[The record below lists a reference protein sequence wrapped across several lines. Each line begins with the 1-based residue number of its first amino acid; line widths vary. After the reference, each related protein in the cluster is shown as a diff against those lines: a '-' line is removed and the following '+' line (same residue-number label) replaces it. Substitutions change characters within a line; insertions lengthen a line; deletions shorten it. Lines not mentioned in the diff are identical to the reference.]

1 MPFSCTMT
9 GCWSRSTTRMA
20 PKPSDLRTL
29 WPLIRRRKKVRI
41 CPALLDQ
48 KVQRFRNRSRWTF
61 SFFVP
66 AADGFFACDRR
77 NDGRNKTQKICRIC
91 RISRLKLCISPNKN
105 LENVSIL
112 RKNNRLCLQNG
123 YRLVYFMAV
132 KREKW
137 CQKREER
144 PDREYRSANDRT

>member
-1 MPFSCTMT
+1 MGEGT
-9 GCWSRSTTRMA
+9 GEE
-20 PKPSDLRTL
+20 K
-29 WPLIRRRKKVRI
+29 IRREDGDGKVRLGE
-41 CPALLDQ
+41 CQADQ

-77 NDGRNKTQKICRIC
+77 NDGRNKTQKFCRMC

-132 KREKW
+132 KREK
-137 CQKREER
+137 
-144 PDREYRSANDRT
+144 

>member
-1 MPFSCTMT
+1 M
-9 GCWSRSTTRMA
+9 
-20 PKPSDLRTL
+20 
-29 WPLIRRRKKVRI
+29 
-41 CPALLDQ
+41 DQ
-48 KVQRFRNRSRWTF
+48 EVQRFRNRSRWTF

-112 RKNNRLCLQNG
+112 RKNNRLCLQKG

-132 KREKW
+132 KREK
-137 CQKREER
+137 
-144 PDREYRSANDRT
+144 

>member
-1 MPFSCTMT
+1 MREVGYTNQAVSDKRLQISGCSAVLVARLNGVQEAVSSILATRTKRSNDFATEVVGPF
-9 GCWSRSTTRMA
+9 
-20 PKPSDLRTL
+20 L
-29 WPLIRRRKKVRI
+29 
-41 CPALLDQ
+41 
-48 KVQRFRNRSRWTF
+48 
-61 SFFVP
+61 FFVP

-77 NDGRNKTQKICRIC
+77 NDGGNKTQKFCRMC
-91 RISRLKLCISPNKN
+91 RISRLKLCISTNKN

-132 KREKW
+132 KREKR

-144 PDREYRSANDRT
+144 PDREYRSANDCT

>member
-1 MPFSCTMT
+1 MFSREAQW
-9 GCWSRSTTRMA
+9 GSRGREFDSRH
-20 PKPSDLRTL
+20 SD
-29 WPLIRRRKKVRI
+29 
-41 CPALLDQ
+41 Q
-48 KVQRFRNRSRWTF
+48 EVQRFRNRSRWTF

-132 KREKW
+132 KREKL

>member
-1 MPFSCTMT
+1 MGEGT
-9 GCWSRSTTRMA
+9 GEE
-20 PKPSDLRTL
+20 K
-29 WPLIRRRKKVRI
+29 IRREDVDGKVRLGE
-41 CPALLDQ
+41 CQADQ
-48 KVQRFRNRSRWTF
+48 EVQRFRNRSRWTF

-77 NDGRNKTQKICRIC
+77 NDGRNKTQKFCRMC
-91 RISRLKLCISPNKN
+91 RISRLKLCVSTNKN

-132 KREKW
+132 KREK
-137 CQKREER
+137 
-144 PDREYRSANDRT
+144 

>member
-1 MPFSCTMT
+1 MGEGT
-9 GCWSRSTTRMA
+9 G
-20 PKPSDLRTL
+20 KKK
-29 WPLIRRRKKVRI
+29 IRRKDGDGKVRLGKHK
-41 CPALLDQ
+41 ADQ
-48 KVQRFRNRSRWTF
+48 EVQRFRNRSRWTF

-66 AADGFFACDRR
+66 ATDSFFACDRR

-132 KREKW
+132 KREK
-137 CQKREER
+137 
-144 PDREYRSANDRT
+144 

>member
-1 MPFSCTMT
+1 MT
-9 GCWSRSTTRMA
+9 ERFDWGN
-20 PKPSDLRTL
+20 
-29 WPLIRRRKKVRI
+29 IRRTK
-41 CPALLDQ
+41 
-48 KVQRFRNRSRWTF
+48 RSNDFATEVVGPF
-61 SFFVP
+61 FFVP

-91 RISRLKLCISPNKN
+91 RISHLKLCISPNKN

-132 KREKW
+132 KREK
-137 CQKREER
+137 
-144 PDREYRSANDRT
+144 

>member
-1 MPFSCTMT
+1 M
-9 GCWSRSTTRMA
+9 
-20 PKPSDLRTL
+20 
-29 WPLIRRRKKVRI
+29 
-41 CPALLDQ
+41 
-48 KVQRFRNRSRWTF
+48 
-61 SFFVP
+61 
-66 AADGFFACDRR
+66 
-77 NDGRNKTQKICRIC
+77 
-91 RISRLKLCISPNKN
+91 KLCISPNKN

-132 KREKW
+132 KREKR

>member
-1 MPFSCTMT
+1 MPFSCMMI
-9 GCWSRSTTRMA
+9 GCWLHLTTRMA

-29 WPLIRRRKKVRI
+29 WPPIRQREKVRI
-41 CPALLDQ
+41 CPVLLDQ
-48 KVQRFRNRSRWTF
+48 EVQRFRNRSRWTF

-105 LENVSIL
+105 LGNVSIL
-112 RKNNRLCLQNG
+112 RKNNRLCLQKG

>member
-1 MPFSCTMT
+1 MT
-9 GCWSRSTTRMA
+9 ERFDWGNVRRTKRSNDFVTEVVG
-20 PKPSDLRTL
+20 P
-29 WPLIRRRKKVRI
+29 
-41 CPALLDQ
+41 
-48 KVQRFRNRSRWTF
+48 
-61 SFFVP
+61 FFVP

-77 NDGRNKTQKICRIC
+77 NDGRNKTQKFCRMC

-132 KREKW
+132 KREKMMPE
-137 CQKREER
+137 KGGATR
-144 PDREYRSANDRT
+144 P